1 MATTGKA
8 KGGPN
13 TYGSS
18 PTRARFDRGVRQMIG
33 VLAGRAT
40 ESAANIK
47 ITMPMGSTDGFAS
60 VEWNEAILG

>member
-1 MATTGKA
+1 
-8 KGGPN
+8 
-13 TYGSS
+13 
-18 PTRARFDRGVRQMIG
+18 MIG